1 MHCLFI
7 LASHVTVKVIRELTV
22 KLFLFF
28 FLSYTFQQY
37 LRYMYLKTITI
48 TQYQYCNPKNALL
61 SLYFSSVEYY
71 CLNLIHDLNIP

>member
-61 SLYFSSVEYY
+61 LTLFF
-71 CLNLIHDLNIP
+71 LRRILLFKFDP